1 MRITDLKI
9 SISGIRGIVGSGLTP
24 QLLIK
29 FAEAF
34 ATFIG
39 GGRVAVASDTRPTA
53 EMVKA
58 AVFSGLL
65 SCGASP
71 IDLGILPIPSLQIY
85 TREKGLEGA
94 LAVTASHN
102 PVEWNALKLIR
113 EGGHFLYPLEAEE
126 LLDLY
131 YQGRFER
138 VTHPGHLEKD
148 DRAFE
153 VHLQKLLAF
162 ADRELL
168 RSRPLRVV
176 VDPCA
181 GAAAPYVRRFLQELG
196 QEVEVIHEDFGREFP
211 RNPEPVAANLGAL
224 SEAVRRWGADLGL
237 AQDAD
242 ADRLAAVDET
252 GTPLGEEYTLAL
264 AIEYYLKRKR
274 RSQVV
279 VNLST
284 SRVIEDITRQV
295 EVPLWRAKV
304 GEINVA
310 QEMIKREAWIG
321 GEGNGGVMVAD
332 VHRCRDSFT
341 GVVLLLEYL
350 AFSGEKLSTLKN
362 RLPAYVMLKD
372 KVPTTIKESR
382 VILRRVEQAFP
393 GGRLDLTDGV
403 RMEFDDF
410 WFHVRP
416 SNTEPVLRLLVEARE
431 AGLAKEVLAKIKE
444 IL

>member
-71 IDLGILPIPSLQIY
+71 IDLGILPIPSLQVY
-85 TREKGLEGA
+85 TREGGLEGA

-138 VTHPGHLEKD
+138 VAHPGHLEKD
-148 DRAFE
+148 EGAFE
-153 VHLQKLLAF
+153 VHLRKILAF
-162 ADRELL
+162 ADCELL

-181 GAAAPYVRRFLQELG
+181 GAAAPYIRRFLQELG
-196 QEVEVIHEDFGREFP
+196 QEVEVIHEDFGQEFP

-252 GTPLGEEYTLAL
+252 GTPIGEEYTLAL

-274 RSQVV
+274 RSPVV

-284 SRVIEDITRQV
+284 SRVIEDITRQAG
-295 EVPLWRAKV
+295 VPLWRTKV

-310 QEMIKREAWIG
+310 QEMVKRQAWIG

-332 VHRCRDSFT
+332 IHRCRDSFT
-341 GVVLLLEYL
+341 GAVLLLEYL
-350 AFSGEKLSTLKN
+350 AFTGERLSTLKN

-382 VILRRVEQAFP
+382 VILRQVEQAFP

-403 RMEFDDF
+403 RMEFADF

-431 AGLAKEVLAKIKE
+431 AGLAEEVLTRIKE

>member
-71 IDLGILPIPSLQIY
+71 IDLGILPIPSLQVY

-138 VTHPGHLEKD
+138 VAHPGHLEKD
-148 DRAFE
+148 ERAFE

-224 SEAVRRWGADLGL
+224 SEAVRRWGADVGL

-252 GTPLGEEYTLAL
+252 GTPIGEEYTLAL

-274 RSQVV
+274 RSPVV

-284 SRVIEDITRQV
+284 SRVVEDITRQAG
-295 EVPLWRAKV
+295 VPLWRAKV

-310 QEMIKREAWIG
+310 QEMVKREAWIG

-332 VHRCRDSFT
+332 VHRCR
-341 GVVLLLEYL
+341 
-350 AFSGEKLSTLKN
+350 
-362 RLPAYVMLKD
+362 
-372 KVPTTIKESR
+372 
-382 VILRRVEQAFP
+382 
-393 GGRLDLTDGV
+393 
-403 RMEFDDF
+403 
-410 WFHVRP
+410 
-416 SNTEPVLRLLVEARE
+416 
-431 AGLAKEVLAKIKE
+431 
-444 IL
+444 

>member
-274 RSQVV
+274 RSPVV

-332 VHRCRDSFT
+332 VHLCRDSFT
-341 GVVLLLEYL
+341 GAVLLLEYL